1 MYLKFVRSAC
11 CQVKSV
17 VFCSL
22 SEIRVQFA
30 PSYLFNDYF
39 SSERGHSEESQ
50 NSSREPSHG
59 QAEGREGR
67 QVEEAGSQ
75 GPNDR

>member
-1 MYLKFVRSAC
+1 MPVVWLEVEHSVLCLK
-11 CQVKSV
+11 
-17 VFCSL
+17 
-22 SEIRVQFA
+22 SEYNLLRLIC
-30 PSYLFNDYF
+30 LMTF

-67 QVEEAGSQ
+67 QVEEAGRQ